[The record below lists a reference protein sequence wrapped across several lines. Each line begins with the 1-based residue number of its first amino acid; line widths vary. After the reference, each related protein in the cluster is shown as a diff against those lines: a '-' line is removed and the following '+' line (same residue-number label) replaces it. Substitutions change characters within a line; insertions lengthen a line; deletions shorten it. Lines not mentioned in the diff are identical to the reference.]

1 MSDATTSRSGATAV
15 PGGALTISAGSTTIS
30 ARASV
35 EERAAAAARRHRLEV
50 YHFAVAVVA
59 FGLAA
64 VMGVMQS
71 LTRTGVHVPFQNEA
85 VYYMS
90 MTAHGVLMAIV
101 FTTFFIMGLGYV
113 LLRETLGRIE
123 LEGLAWA
130 SWWVAVIGTAMTG
143 VAIASGTSTVLYTF
157 YPPLKAHW
165 SFYLGATLVVVG
177 SWGFCAVVIASYR
190 AFRKANP
197 GRPVPLAVHGILTT
211 VIIWLLATTGLAVE
225 DLTMLLPWSL
235 GLIQK
240 IDPLIARTWFWWFG
254 HPLVYFWLLPAYVIW
269 YTVLP
274 RVAGGRLFSDP
285 IARAVFVMFILFS
298 TPVGFH
304 HQFGDPGI
312 GAGWKLAH
320 SVATYIIIFPS
331 LVTAFA
337 VIASLETA
345 GRIKGAR
352 GLFDW
357 LGKLPW
363 SDPLFASVALAML
376 TFAIGGF
383 GGAIN
388 AAYAMNGMV
397 HNTAFIQGHFHLTV
411 GTAVALT
418 FLGACYWLLPRLL
431 GRELRFRRLAQ
442 AQPYLWFAGMMMF
455 SLTNHVTGLQGM
467 PRRLFAVDYQG
478 AAVARQWQG
487 LTELSAAGGVVLF
500 LSSLCFLAV
509 VIATAF
515 WGRRI
520 VPPPIELAVPLSA
533 PVTTRGVW
541 DRFGLWAAIAVL
553 LIAVAYAYPIYHL
566 YAMHRF
572 GSVGFQPF

>member
-1 MSDATTSRSGATAV
+1 MSNAARIAAGAA
-15 PGGALTISAGSTTIS
+15 PLAAAGGE
-30 ARASV
+30 RAAAV
-35 EERAAAAARRHRLEV
+35 EERAAATARRHRLEV
-50 YHFAVAVVA
+50 LHFAVAVAA

-64 VMGVMQS
+64 VMGVTQS
-71 LTRTGVHVPFQNEA
+71 LSRAGFEVPFRNEA
-85 VYYMS
+85 VYYVS

-101 FTTFFIMGLGYV
+101 FTTFFIMGLGYL
-113 LLRETLGRIE
+113 LLRETLGRIA

-130 SWWVAVIGTAMTG
+130 SWWIAVIGTAMTTA
-143 VAIASGTSTVLYTF
+143 AILSGSSTVLYTF

-190 AFRKANP
+190 AFRQANP

-225 DLTMLLPWSL
+225 DLTMLLPWSF
-235 GLIQK
+235 GLVEK

-269 YTVLP
+269 YTILP
-274 RVAGGRLFSDP
+274 RVAGGRLYSDQ
-285 IARAVFVMFILFS
+285 IARAVFVMFIIFS

-312 GAGWKLAH
+312 GSGWKMAH
-320 SVATYIIIFPS
+320 TVGTYIIIFPS
-331 LVTAFA
+331 LVTAFT

-345 GRIKGAR
+345 GRMKGAR

-357 LGKLPW
+357 IGKLPW
-363 SDPLFASVALAML
+363 SDPMFASIALAML

-418 FLGACYWLLPRLL
+418 FLGTCYWLMPRLL
-431 GRELRFRRLAQ
+431 GRELKFRRLAQ
-442 AQPYLWFAGMMMF
+442 WQPYLWFAGMMMF
-455 SLTNHVTGLQGM
+455 SLTNHITGLEGM

-478 AAVARQWQG
+478 AAVARQWHE
-487 LTELSAAGGVVLF
+487 LTMVSAAGGVVLF
-500 LSSLCFLAV
+500 VSSLCFLAV

-520 VPPPIELAVPLSA
+520 EPPPIELAVPLA
-533 PVTTRGVW
+533 AQPATRNVW
-541 DRFGLWAAIAVL
+541 ERFGLWTAMAVV
-553 LIAVAYAYPIYHL
+553 LILAAYAYPIYHL

-572 GSVGFQPF
+572 GSIGYQPF

>member
-1 MSDATTSRSGATAV
+1 MIHAM
-15 PGGALTISAGSTTIS
+15 TISAG
-30 ARASV
+30 APAAGV
-35 EERAAAAARRHRLEV
+35 PAVEAFEERAAATARRHRLEV
-50 YHFAVAVVA
+50 CHFAVAVAA
-59 FGLAA
+59 FGLGA
-64 VMGVMQS
+64 VMGVTQS
-71 LTRTGVHVPFQNEA
+71 LSRAGFAVPFRNEA
-85 VYYMS
+85 VYYVS

-101 FTTFFIMGLGYV
+101 FTTFFIMGLGYL
-113 LLRETLGRIE
+113 LLRETLGRIA

-130 SWWVAVIGTAMTG
+130 SWWIAVIGTAMTAA
-143 VAIASGTSTVLYTF
+143 AILSGSSTVLYTF

-165 SFYLGATLVVVG
+165 SFYLGATLVVAG
-177 SWGFCAVVIASYR
+177 SWGFCAAVIASYR
-190 AFRKANP
+190 AFRRANP

-211 VIIWLLATTGLAVE
+211 VIIWLLATAGLAVE
-225 DLTMLLPWSL
+225 DLTMLLPWSF
-235 GLIQK
+235 GLVEK

-269 YTVLP
+269 YTILP
-274 RVAGGRLFSDP
+274 RVAGGRLYSDQ

-304 HQFGDPGI
+304 HQFADPGI
-312 GAGWKLAH
+312 GSGWKLAH
-320 SVATYIIIFPS
+320 TVGTYIIIFPS
-331 LVTAFA
+331 LVTAFT

-345 GRIKGAR
+345 GRLKGAR

-357 LGKLPW
+357 IGKLPW
-363 SDPLFASVALAML
+363 SDPLFASIALAML

-388 AAYAMNGMV
+388 AAYAMNSMV

-418 FLGACYWLLPRLL
+418 FLGTCYWLLPRLL

-442 AQPYLWFAGMMMF
+442 WQPYLWFAGMMMF
-455 SLTNHVTGLQGM
+455 SLTNHITGLEGM

-487 LTELSAAGGVVLF
+487 LTAVSAAGGVVLF
-500 LSSLCFLAV
+500 VSSLCFLVV

-515 WGRRI
+515 RGRRI
-520 VPPPIELAVPLSA
+520 EPPPIELAVPLGA
-533 PVTTRGVW
+533 PPATRNVW
-541 DRFGLWAAIAVL
+541 ERFGLWSAVAVV
-553 LIAVAYAYPIYHL
+553 LIVAAYAYPIYHL

-572 GSVGFQPF
+572 GSVGYQPF

>member
-1 MSDATTSRSGATAV
+1 MTTATTS
-15 PGGALTISAGSTTIS
+15 
-30 ARASV
+30 
-35 EERAAAAARRHRLEV
+35 AAAATPLAGASAAGIPDAAAARWAEHVRRHRLEV
-50 YHFAVAVVA
+50 YHFAVAVAA
-59 FGLAA
+59 FGIAA
-64 VMGVMQS
+64 VMAVMQS
-71 LTRTGVHVPFQNEA
+71 LSRAGYQVPFSNES
-85 VYYMS
+85 VYYIS

-101 FTTFFIMGLGYV
+101 FTTFFIMGLGY
-113 LLRETLGRIE
+113 LLVRETLGRLA
-123 LEGLAWA
+123 LERLAWA
-130 SWWVAVIGTAMTG
+130 SWWIAVAGTATTTA
-143 VAIASGTSTVLYTF
+143 AILSGTSTVLYTF

-165 SFYLGATLVVVG
+165 SFYLGATLVIVG
-177 SWGFCAVVIASYR
+177 SWGFCAVVIASCR
-190 AFRKANP
+190 AFRRANP
-197 GRPVPLAVHGILTT
+197 GRPLPLAVHGMLAT
-211 VIIWLLATTGLAVE
+211 VIIWLLATAGLAVE

-235 GLIQK
+235 GLVEK

-269 YTVLP
+269 YTILP
-274 RVAGGRLFSDP
+274 RVAGGRLFSDR
-285 IARAVFVMFILFS
+285 IARAVFVMFVLFS

-312 GAGWKLAH
+312 ESGWKLAH
-320 SVATYIIIFPS
+320 TFATYIIIFPS
-331 LVTAFA
+331 LVTAFT

-345 GRIKGAR
+345 GRIRGAT

-376 TFAIGGF
+376 TFALGGF

-388 AAYAMNGMV
+388 AAYAMNSMV
-397 HNTAFIQGHFHLTV
+397 HNTAFIQAHFHLTV

-418 FLGACYWLLPRLL
+418 FLGTCYWLLPRLL

-442 AQPYLWFAGMMMF
+442 WQPYLWFLGMMMF
-455 SLTNHVTGLQGM
+455 SLPNHVTGILGM
-467 PRRLFAVDYQG
+467 PRRVFAVDYQG

-487 LTELSAAGGVVLF
+487 LTALSAAGGVVLF
-500 LSSLCFLAV
+500 LSSLCFLTV

-520 VPPPIELAVPLSA
+520 EPPPIELAVPLEPA
-533 PVTTRGVW
+533 ATTRSVW
-541 DRFGLWAAIAVL
+541 DRFGLWTAAAVVLIAIA
-553 LIAVAYAYPIYHL
+553 YAWPIYHL

-572 GSVGFQPF
+572 GSVGYQPF